1 MLYGK
6 QTVKSLSTSAIRTLR
21 VKMGLDVVDYGVRD
35 EGKEGGISTSAARLM
50 YLQA

>member
-21 VKMGLDVVDYGVRD
+21 VKMGLDVVDYGVRR
-35 EGKEGGISTSAARLM
+35 GGEGGGIGTSAARVM
-50 YLQA
+50 